1 MENQNDLIKLNSIN
15 LKIQK
20 LKGIIPDNVISQILQ
35 VVEKY
40 NIVSP
45 LRLSHFLSQCSHE
58 SSKFKVVNENLNY
71 SVEGLLKIFKSDF
84 DTNKDRVLSETEKKV
99 AELLARKP
107 QKIANFVYANQ
118 NGNGGVNSG
127 DGWKYRGRGYIQ
139 LTGKY
144 NYEEFDKTVE
154 DDIISNPDLVATK
167 YPLESA
173 IFFFN
178 KNNLW
183 SICDRGA
190 NIETIIALTKKI
202 NGGTIGL
209 DDRIEQ
215 FNKFY
220 KILA

>member
-190 NIETIIALTKKI
+190 NTATIIALTKKI